1 MDHKNKGHRMVGD
14 EFGRREHWNNDNKSH
29 LWRTCHLPA
38 VEQVCSK
45 AFRFLIY
52 DYLKGNQY
60 FFFTEEETKTQ

>member
-38 VEQVCSK
+38 VE
-45 AFRFLIY
+45 
-52 DYLKGNQY
+52 
-60 FFFTEEETKTQ
+60 